1 MFSHKNS
8 CYCAFCRSPHWV
20 YKRKRLGLFHFLL
33 SLITAAVCSLIL
45 FSEILPQM
53 ILLFV
58 FCLVIVEV
66 FLQIRWRMSLV
77 CKQCGFD
84 PVLYRKDT
92 NQAAQQV
99 KDFLERR
106 KNSVSSLF
114 SPPLN
119 LPTLSPERAEALQ
132 KIEGRP
138 RLSKQI

>member
-1 MFSHKNS
+1 MFSHKRS

-20 YKRKRLGLFHFLL
+20 YRRKRLGALHFFF
-33 SLITAAVCSLIL
+33 SLITSAVSSLII

-53 ILLFV
+53 ILFFV
-58 FCLVIVEV
+58 FCLVVVEI
-66 FLQIRWRMSLV
+66 FMQIRWRMSLV

-84 PVLYRKDT
+84 PILYRKDT
-92 NQAAQQV
+92 NKAAGQV
-99 KDFLERR
+99 KDFLEKR

-114 SPPLN
+114 NAPLN

-132 KIEGRP
+132 KIEQTP